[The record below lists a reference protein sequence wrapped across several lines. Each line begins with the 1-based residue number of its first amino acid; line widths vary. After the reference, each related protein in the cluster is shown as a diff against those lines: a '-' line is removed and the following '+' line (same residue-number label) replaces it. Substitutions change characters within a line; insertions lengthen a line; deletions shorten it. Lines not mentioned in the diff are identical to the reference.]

1 MIIDAA
7 EKFNIQ
13 FIIET
18 HSEYLIRKLQYH
30 TATGKL
36 KPNDTAIYYFE
47 APDSKPKKKKR
58 VRKITIQKDGR
69 LSAPFG
75 EGFFDETPRLMLSIM
90 NLSNEN

>member
-1 MIIDAA
+1 M
-7 EKFNIQ
+7 KSRF
-13 FIIET
+13 
-18 HSEYLIRKLQYH
+18 KLQYH

-90 NLSNEN
+90 NLSDEN